1 MIWANF
7 LHIYQPPTQT
17 KEMLDLIADESYS
30 VILNTL
36 KENTKGKITLNINAS
51 LTELFIKY
59 KYYNLIED
67 IKLLLERGQIELTD
81 SAAYHAFLPLIPE
94 DEIIRQI
101 ELNHKINKSVYG
113 PLYNPKG
120 FFSPELGI
128 SEKVV
133 NVVSKMGY
141 KWMLF
146 DELAFEK
153 DKGDIK
159 HDVLYKI
166 KGTNMVGFFRDRDIS
181 FKILSAQLE
190 NGNIFLAEI
199 KDLIN
204 QNIYLPTA
212 MDGETFGHH
221 RPGLELLLEDIFKS
235 DKIKTARYED
245 LLDSFK
251 IGDSVSIVPSTWALI
266 PTELLKDQ
274 PYQRWLNRDNK
285 VNQMQW
291 QLTHFAIE
299 KVSTS
304 KYRFNDLN
312 DKNRK
317 LSIKEKQWYR
327 ARSILDKAIHSDQY
341 WWASARPWWSIEMIE
356 KGAYELRE
364 SILNLP
370 DLEDEDKKRAINLY
384 KDIIFTAFAWQ
395 REGVIDRMANNF
407 DEEAGEIIETKS
419 YDADPKEY
427 DSIIKHL
434 EKQMLESAE
443 KLNFKRAEEF
453 RKRINN
459 LYLKQKG
466 IIGYNKKHG
475 QN

>member
-17 KEMLDLIADESYS
+17 QEMLDLIADESYS

-36 KENTKGKITLNINAS
+36 KENPNGKITLNINAS

-59 KYYNLIED
+59 KYDNLISD

-94 DEIIRQI
+94 EEIIRQI
-101 ELNHKINKSVYG
+101 ELNHKINKAVYG
-113 PLYNPKG
+113 PSYNPKG

-128 SEKVV
+128 SQKVV
-133 NVVSKMGY
+133 DVVSKMGY

-153 DKGDIK
+153 DKGDIR
-159 HDVLYKI
+159 DDILYRI
-166 KGTNMVGFFRDRDIS
+166 KGTDMVGFFRDRDIS

-199 KDLIN
+199 KDLIDK
-204 QNIYLPTA
+204 NIYIATA

-235 DKIKTARYED
+235 DKIKTSRYED
-245 LLDSFK
+245 LLDIFK
-251 IGDSVSIVPSTWALI
+251 VGDTVSIVPSTWALI
-266 PTELLKDQ
+266 PVELLKDQ
-274 PYQRWLNRDNK
+274 PYQRWLNHDNEI
-285 VNQMQW
+285 NQLQW

-299 KVSTS
+299 KINAST
-304 KYRFNDLN
+304 YRFNDLTQN
-312 DKNRK
+312 NRI
-317 LSIKEKQWYR
+317 LNEKEKQWHK
-327 ARSILDKAIHSDQY
+327 ARSILDKALHSDQY

-356 KGAYELRE
+356 KGAYELKE
-364 SILNLP
+364 SIFTLP
-370 DLEDEDKKRAINLY
+370 DISKEDKKKAIDLY
-384 KDIIFTAFAWQ
+384 KEIVFTSFSWQ
-395 REGVIDRMANNF
+395 RDGVIDTMANNF
-407 DEEAGEIIETKS
+407 DEEAVEIIETKS
-419 YDADPKEY
+419 YYADPKEY

-434 EKQMLESAE
+434 EKQMLDSAT

-453 RKRINN
+453 RQRINN

-466 IIGYNKKHG
+466 IIRYNKKHG
-475 QN
+475 